1 MKTVHRSYEG
11 CVIREGDKPPAFH
24 YVVLT
29 GEIIWITDAPPRL
42 LRKLVAFQD
51 VLRIDIVS
59 KFTIITLNEWKYFAT
74 RFEYN
79 VLVT

>member
-1 MKTVHRSYEG
+1 MITVLRSYEG
-11 CVIREGDKPPAFH
+11 CVIREGDQPPAFH

-51 VLRIDIVS
+51 VLRIDIVRT
-59 KFTIITLNEWKYFAT
+59 FTIIMFIYHKYKKKYKNFIIII
-74 RFEYN
+74 
-79 VLVT
+79 